1 MSNTKELLR
10 LLKQKRKS
18 LIELHGKRSYID
30 LEVKE
35 AINYFRYNLIRET
48 LGKKPDA
55 SLYSKTKN
63 KIVFNYIGTINP
75 QWFYLKDILYRKIFI
90 ANQNFGQIIIHYK
103 SIEDEYEQLENYVYF
118 NEGEILFENDKGFKK
133 VLK

>member
-18 LIELHGKRSYID
+18 LIELHGKKTYVE
-30 LEVKE
+30 LEVNE
-35 AINYFRYNLIRET
+35 AINYIRRNLIKKIF
-48 LGKKPDA
+48 GKKADT
-55 SLYSKTKN
+55 SFCCKTKN
-63 KIVFNYIGTINP
+63 KIIFNYIGTVNP